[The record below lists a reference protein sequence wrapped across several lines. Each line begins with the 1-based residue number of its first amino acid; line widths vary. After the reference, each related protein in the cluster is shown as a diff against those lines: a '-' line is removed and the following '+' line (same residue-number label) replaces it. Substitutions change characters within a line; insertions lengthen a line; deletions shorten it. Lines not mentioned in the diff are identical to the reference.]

1 MLLHEMSFGLR
12 SVKEYFNEISAIMV
26 AKFMNVRFIYLNR
39 YEEIHCPSG
48 GFLLDIY
55 QNFSLVS

>member
-1 MLLHEMSFGLR
+1 MSFGLR
-12 SVKEYFNEISAIMV
+12 SVKEYFNEVSAIMV

-39 YEEIHCPSG
+39 YEEIHCPSE